1 MSETKVE
8 ETKFKFKAEV
18 KQLLDILVHSLY
30 THKEIF
36 LRELISNASDA
47 MDKLRFESN
56 KGTEIADGDL
66 PLEVNITFN
75 KDKKSSLHF

>member
-1 MSETKVE
+1 MSETKVDE
-8 ETKFKFKAEV
+8 AKFEFKAEV

-36 LRELISNASDA
+36 LRELVSNSSDA

-56 KGTEIADGDL
+56 RGTDLEDKDL
-66 PLEVNITFN
+66 PLEVNITF
-75 KDKKSSLHF
+75 DKEKKIIYVE